1 MSQNFL
7 PCERDQQLLMPTDLR
22 EWLPDDHLAWFV
34 LDAVSEMDL
43 EPFYRSYRCDGWG
56 AAAHDPQ
63 MMVGLL
69 LYAYAV
75 GERSSRRIE
84 RRCQE
89 DVAFRVVA
97 ANQVPDHS
105 TIARFRARHAE
116 ALASLFGEILGLC
129 ARAGLV
135 SVGTLALDGT
145 RITANAADSAN
156 RSYTQLAS
164 QILAEAARVDEA
176 EDELYGDRRGDELP
190 PELADPTT
198 RRERLREAKRRLD
211 EERAE
216 KLAEMAAWE
225 QAKAEYTARTGYKQ
239 KGAPTKPRPLPPK
252 ERQRINL
259 TDPDSRPVKTAR
271 GFIQGYTAQAVTAAD
286 QIVVAA
292 DVITGGNERH
302 RLAPMTE
309 AAEAELQRAGIEEEP
324 EVAVADAGY
333 WNSGQIEA
341 LEAKGIEVLV
351 PPDADTRKAPSKLRR
366 GGRYERMRERLA
378 KPEGAALYRRRQQM
392 VEPVFA
398 QIKNNLRAGRF
409 SRRGLASC
417 RAEWRLLTAT
427 HNLLKLYRSGLA
439 PTAA

>member
-22 EWLPDDHLAWFV
+22 EWLPEDHLAWFV
-34 LDAVSEMDL
+34 LDALSEVDL
-43 EPFYRSYRCDGWG
+43 EPFYGAYRQDGWG

-63 MMVGLL
+63 MMVGLM

-84 RRCQE
+84 RRCSE
-89 DVAFRVVA
+89 DIAFRVVC
-97 ANQVPDHS
+97 ANQAPDHT
-105 TIARFRARHAE
+105 TIARFRSRHAE
-116 ALASLFGEILGLC
+116 ALAELFGEILGLC

-145 RITANAADSAN
+145 RIVANAADRAN
-156 RSYTQLAS
+156 RSYAQLATE
-164 QILAEAARVDEA
+164 ILAEAARVDEA
-176 EDELYGDRRGDELP
+176 EDEQYGDRRGDELP

-211 EERAE
+211 EERAA

-225 QAKAEYTARTGYKQ
+225 QAKAEYTARTGYRQ

-252 ERQRINL
+252 EKARINL
-259 TDPDSRPVKTAR
+259 TDPDSRPVKSAH
-271 GFIQGYTAQAVTAAD
+271 GFVQGYTAQAVTTED

-292 DVITGGNERH
+292 EVISGGNERH
-302 RLAPMTE
+302 RLAPMAD
-309 AAEAELQRAGIEEEP
+309 AAEEELGKAGIEEKP
-324 EVAVADAGY
+324 GVVLADAGY
-333 WNSGQIEA
+333 WNGDQIES
-341 LEAKGIEVLV
+341 LEAKGMNVLV

-366 GGRYERMRERLA
+366 GGRYQRMRERLA
-378 KPEGAALYRRRQQM
+378 RPEGAALYRRRQQM

-417 RAEWRLLTAT
+417 RAEWRLVTAA

-439 PTAA
+439 PAAA